1 VPKVSGALWLSFAS
15 PHCQAL
21 WTCSRLRKACYQHDT
36 EHTDRSAQQT
46 AACLHTSTWHTYMPI
61 HTHTTGTYAHMHVH
75 ITHAQTCLHVHRAN
89 LCSSLRLE
97 GSAARLHT
105 CMYLLTYKHA
115 CTDNT
120 QSCSQGEFMVIF
132 DGVSQEGQARQGAH
146 HPGRH

>member
-1 VPKVSGALWLSFAS
+1 MQPSKPASWDSHCIQQSVRAKSVWSPLAILAS

-21 WTCSRLRKACYQHDT
+21 WTCSRPRKACYQHDT

-46 AACLHTSTWHTYMPI
+46 AVCLHTSTWHTYMHI

-105 CMYLLTYKHA
+105 CMYLLTYEHA

-120 QSCSQGEFMVIF
+120 QSCSQG
-132 DGVSQEGQARQGAH
+132 
-146 HPGRH
+146 